1 MNINTISH
9 KKTII
14 ITAIIFISA
23 SYISYSKNN
32 SPKFFWE
39 IRSNTATVYL
49 LGSIHIGKESY
60 YPMADVIEDAY
71 QKSDYLVGEID
82 MENATIE
89 DLMSKALFTGSTTLK
104 STLKEENYLF
114 LKHFFDSVGIM
125 SMMYDRFKPW
135 YAIVMY
141 QGLNL
146 SSENDISNE
155 YGVDIYFQNKAREDG
170 KEILEIESVGEQIDY
185 LIKMGDYA
193 DEIIEMER
201 QNTETNTSIETHNLM
216 DAWERGDEKALLKY
230 FLDIDDNYPQMQQ
243 LMLQLIDERNIKMTK
258 KIEEYLA
265 TDKIYFVVVGA
276 GHTIGENGIIKLL
289 EKSNKYKIKRKQ

>member
-1 MNINTISH
+1 MQINIIFH

-14 ITAIIFISA
+14 ITAIIFIIA
-23 SYISYSKNN
+23 NYTGYSKNN

-49 LGSIHIGKESY
+49 LGSIHVGKESY

-71 QKSDYLVGEID
+71 KKSDYLVGEID
-82 MENATIE
+82 MENASIE
-89 DLMSKALFTGSTTLK
+89 DLMSKALFTGSATLK
-104 STLKEENYLF
+104 STLKQENYLF

-125 SMMYDRFKPW
+125 PMMYDRFRPW

-141 QGLNL
+141 QGLNI
-146 SSENDISNE
+146 SSQNDISNE
-155 YGVDIYFQNKAREDG
+155 YGVDVYFQNKARADSIP
-170 KEILEIESVGEQIDY
+170 ILEIESVGEQIDY

-201 QNTETNTSIETHNLM
+201 QNTDKDMSIETHNLM
-216 DAWERGDEKALLKY
+216 EAWERGDENALMKY
-230 FLDIDDNYPQMQQ
+230 FLDVDENFPKLQD
-243 LMLQLIDERNIKMTK
+243 LMLQLIDERNIKMAE

-265 TDKIYFVVVGA
+265 SDKTYFVVVGA
-276 GHTIGENGIIKLL
+276 GHTIGENSIINLL
-289 EKSNKYKIKRKQ
+289 KKTNKYKIEKK